1 MSAAFPF
8 FVNLEDDRI
17 RNAVCYSCL
26 DIGNKKINMVH
37 YLGHFLL
44 ECFKKLFIHKIYGG
58 DC

>member
-8 FVNLEDDRI
+8 FVNLEDDGI

-44 ECFKKLFIHKIYGG
+44 E
-58 DC
+58 